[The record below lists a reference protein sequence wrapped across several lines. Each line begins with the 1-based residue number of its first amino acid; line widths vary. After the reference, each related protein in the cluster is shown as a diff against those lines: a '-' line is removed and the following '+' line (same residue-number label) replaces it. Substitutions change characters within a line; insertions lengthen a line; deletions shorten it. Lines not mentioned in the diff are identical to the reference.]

1 MVNYIKGF
9 GISQNRTRKFST
21 NCAEQFYSV
30 YISTLLV
37 TELRRERERERY
49 LNGNIP
55 IS

>member
-1 MVNYIKGF
+1 MDNYIKGF
-9 GISQNRTRKFST
+9 GISQNRSTRKFST

-37 TELRRERERERY
+37 TELRREREV